1 MVPRRSQL
9 FVPGNNEHMIR
20 KAALELNPDSVIIDL
35 EDAVP
40 VNAKEDARR
49 LIRELLPQ
57 LDWGNKEL
65 CVRVNAPDTPWFYGD
80 VDTVMRIDNVR
91 CIVVPKAEFSLD
103 FIYRATGREI
113 EPIIETA
120 RGLLNLED
128 IVRSEGVT
136 AVSYGVAD
144 FALSVGGSLQ
154 AYESNQV
161 IKTMVVA
168 AARAYGV
175 DPIDRVYFDIKDLD
189 GFRRDCVEAKS
200 LGFVGKQVIHPSQI
214 PIANEVFSPSK
225 EEVEWAR
232 RVVEA
237 YERAV
242 KEGRGAIN
250 LDGKLVDYVH
260 YRLARR
266 ILEIAKQLGL

>member
-168 AARAYGV
+168 AARAYDV

-232 RVVEA
+232 RVVET